1 MATVT
6 PNLGLIKPSRT
17 DKVRVEDLNSNFDK
31 IDDAISN
38 FSPGT
43 GGGTGE
49 NGATFIPSVD
59 ADGNLSWTNDGGLEN
74 PQTVN
79 IKGPKGETGADGAD
93 GKDGADGATAAEV
106 AAVLPQTTALN
117 FTNWDSGSFTETLST
132 GTTITHTVTFD
143 ANGIPTAIGG
153 ITISGV
159 S

>member
-43 GGGTGE
+43 GGGTGQ

-79 IKGPKGETGADGAD
+79 IKGPKGAPGEAGAA
-93 GKDGADGATAAEV
+93 GADGATASEV
-106 AAVLPQTTALN
+106 AAVLPQTTALD
-117 FTNWDSGSFTETLST
+117 FTNWDSGSFTETLSD
-132 GTTITHTVTFD
+132 GTTVTHTVTLD
-143 ANGIPTAIGG
+143 ANGIPTAIDG
-153 ITISGV
+153 ITITGV